1 MYNLASPVPE
11 ASGESALPKRQPP
24 TPIVESLAVAVSP
37 ERAWEA
43 LTNPRFLG
51 DIMMGHVELD
61 ARPGKPFLWKWGVW
75 ADAAPK
81 PRDKGRY
88 EWRGAVL
95 DVVPG
100 AMLILSGGSNT
111 AVLTV
116 KGEGASSLVTV
127 VHVSSSPASRRTD
140 RDAKGA
146 SREDY
151 QYGWADFLLR
161 VKTLL
166 EPHPSGD
173 ALYLR
178 TLLRATPA
186 EVFRAWLSP
195 TEMGKLLPGKVKIQP
210 KVGGRYQW
218 QWKHQTGAQN
228 SGAFLE
234 IAKGHHVAFTW
245 EGGPR
250 PSEVR
255 LSAERTP
262 YGAFVSLE
270 HLRLPPGASRRAI
283 ERMWAHLLERL
294 RVYFYFGKKIRVPQ
308 DRPFGFAQ
316 GKPGRKNRAS

>member
-1 MYNLASPVPE
+1 M
-11 ASGESALPKRQPP
+11 PKRQPP
-24 TPIVESLAVAVSP
+24 APIVESLAVAVSP
-37 ERAWEA
+37 ARAWDA

-61 ARPGKPFLWKWGVW
+61 ARPGQPFVWKWGVW
-75 ADAAPK
+75 DEAAPG
-81 PRDKGRY
+81 KGSHD
-88 EWRGAVL
+88 WRGTVL

-100 AMLILSGGSNT
+100 SMLILSGGAST

-116 KGEGASSLVTV
+116 NGEGNSSLITAVQMVTEP
-127 VHVSSSPASRRTD
+127 SA
-140 RDAKGA
+140 G
-146 SREDY
+146 EDF

-178 TLLRATPA
+178 TLMRATPA
-186 EVFRAWLSP
+186 EVIGAWLSP
-195 TEMGKLLPGKVKIQP
+195 TVMSKILPGKVTLKAKP
-210 KVGGRYQW
+210 GGRFAW
-218 QWKHQTGAQN
+218 QWKHPKGAKN

-234 IAKGHHVAFTW
+234 ITKGRHVAFTW
-245 EGGPR
+245 EGGPQ

-294 RVYFYFGKKIRVPQ
+294 RVYFYFGKKIR
-308 DRPFGFAQ
+308 A
-316 GKPGRKNRAS
+316 GKAADARNRLRSFESDAEKFFSTEPKAARKEARKFQKASMRSLRKD

>member
-1 MYNLASPVPE
+1 M
-11 ASGESALPKRQPP
+11 PKRLPP
-24 TPIVESLAVAVSP
+24 APIVESLAVAVSP
-37 ERAWEA
+37 QRAWEA
-43 LTNPRFLG
+43 LTSPGFLG

-61 ARPGKPFLWKWGVW
+61 PRPGKPFVWKWGVW
-75 ADAAPK
+75 ADAAPAK
-81 PRDKGRY
+81 KNF
-88 EWRGAVL
+88 EWRGTVL

-100 AMLILSGGSNT
+100 SMLILSGGSST

-116 KGEGASSLVTV
+116 KGEGAAALITV
-127 VHVSSSPASRRTD
+127 VHVNSSPAP
-140 RDAKGA
+140 G
-146 SREDY
+146 EDY

-178 TLLRATPA
+178 TLVRATPA
-186 EVFRAWLSP
+186 EVIRAWLSP
-195 TEMGKLLPGKVKIQP
+195 AEMSKLLPGKVTLKA
-210 KVGGRYQW
+210 KTGGRFQW
-218 QWKHQTGAQN
+218 LWKHQKGARN

-234 IAKGHHVAFTW
+234 ITKGHRVAFTW

-270 HLRLPPGASRRAI
+270 HLRLPPGSSRRAV

-294 RVYFYFGKKIRVPQ
+294 RVYFFFGKKIRS
-308 DRPFGFAQ
+308 A
-316 GKPGRKNRAS
+316 